1 MAGRGHH
8 AAPCSGE
15 KSAAARSGRQMRGD
29 ERAWCRVLVRGE
41 ARGAGARSCPP
52 RRRERT
58 RSTTRL
64 FASVRPLG
72 TGRPRRLTRR
82 RASRRLDRARGFLQN
97 DEDIDRS
104 CRRVVH
110 ALRGGKRPILPTLP
124 AKKMTG
130 GCETPQ
136 ATTNHERTSH
146 KSDQLTTEGREA
158 HAKKATTGTR
168 RVRGGVRIEHLV
180 FLC

>member
-1 MAGRGHH
+1 MTNT
-8 AAPCSGE
+8 
-15 KSAAARSGRQMRGD
+15 
-29 ERAWCRVLVRGE
+29 RVPHSNTPDKEE
-41 ARGAGARSCPP
+41 AS
-52 RRRERT
+52 E
-58 RSTTRL
+58 
-64 FASVRPLG
+64 
-72 TGRPRRLTRR
+72 
-82 RASRRLDRARGFLQN
+82 
-97 DEDIDRS
+97 
-104 CRRVVH
+104 
-110 ALRGGKRPILPTLP
+110 ALRGGQRPILPTLP

-136 ATTNHERTSH
+136 ATTNHGRTSH